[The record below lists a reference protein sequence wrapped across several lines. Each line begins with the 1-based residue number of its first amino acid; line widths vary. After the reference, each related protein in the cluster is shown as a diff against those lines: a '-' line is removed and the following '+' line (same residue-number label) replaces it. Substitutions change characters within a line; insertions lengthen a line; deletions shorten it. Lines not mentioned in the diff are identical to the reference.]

1 MGAEGGFAVEL
12 PVFSGPFKILA
23 DLLLEQKVDVCDVPI
38 ATVTDRF
45 LEHTK
50 DAETWTLEEATWFL
64 AVCAV
69 LLEIKVGRLMPRH
82 EAGLTDDDLLAE
94 SPDLAFARSIELTAF
109 RRMAVELAQRM
120 EHASLYHPREVG
132 FAREF
137 ADLYPDVLKNVRA
150 EDLAAMAADLLRPP
164 ALLDLSHVTPIR
176 ITVAEAIVA
185 VEERLNEMRAA
196 SFRQLVSDCDER
208 IHVVVRFLALLEL
221 FRDGKVEMAQAET
234 FGEID
239 VTWQG

>member
-1 MGAEGGFAVEL
+1 VGTEGGFAVEL
-12 PVFSGPFKILA
+12 PVFSGPFKVLA
-23 DLLLEQKVDVCDVPI
+23 DLLLEQKVDVCDI
-38 ATVTDRF
+38 AIASVTDRF

-69 LLEIKVGRLMPRH
+69 LLEIKVARLMPRH
-82 EAGLTDDDLLAE
+82 ETGLTDDDLMVD
-94 SPDLAFARSIELTAF
+94 SPDLAYARSIELTAF
-109 RRMAVELAQRM
+109 RKMAVELANRM
-120 EHASLYHPREVG
+120 EHAALYHPREVG

-137 ADLYPDVLKNVRA
+137 ADLYPDVLANVSA
-150 EDLAAMAADLLRPP
+150 QDLAAMAAAMLRPP

-221 FRDGKVEMAQAET
+221 FRDGKVELAQAET